1 MAASRAAMTS
11 ESKCGR
17 CANLAPLNRVH
28 DLMSQFVMD
37 IAGEERELGG
47 AVQIRPQ
54 PVMAGL

>member
-1 MAASRAAMTS
+1 MAAFKLAMTR
-11 ESKCGR
+11 ESKGRR

-47 AVQIRPQ
+47 AVQIRP
-54 PVMAGL
+54 